1 MDAAPFLHAARY
13 DEQTRRATERRG
25 GRPPAGA
32 WGTAERHCACATG
45 RTCRRRRLVP
55 SAHAG
60 GGGCLTGAP
69 RFCSRAASTSWARLP
84 ALGSPAAGGWRCR
97 RIRQPRRW
105 TVPHLPSTPGQPRAV
120 ESATDGQDTPVS
132 DSSEVRVPLDPR
144 RGRYPLG
151 AASIAGL
158 RRQAATGWSARACVE
173 LHCRRLLHNSAA
185 FGVDAAA
192 PPRSAPSSER
202 TDRASCD
209 GTPWRRA
216 TACWRTAERQRE
228 RAQRRRPRPRRH
240 GAL

>member
-1 MDAAPFLHAARY
+1 MDAAAFLHAARY

-105 TVPHLPSTPGQPRAV
+105 TVPQLPSGVDGISFTVHPGQPRAV

-132 DSSEVRVPLDPR
+132 NSSKVRVPLDSR

-173 LHCRRLLHNSAA
+173 LHCRRLL
-185 FGVDAAA
+185 
-192 PPRSAPSSER
+192 PPQQRCVRRGCSR
-202 TDRASCD
+202 TPAL
-209 GTPWRRA
+209 
-216 TACWRTAERQRE
+216 
-228 RAQRRRPRPRRH
+228 
-240 GAL
+240 GALIRAHRPCELRRNAMATGHCLLAHCRAAT